1 MCSLNLNNICGIART
16 MITMD
21 CSLELDCSEK
31 KFFKILTDYEN
42 LSKYLPRQLQKIEI
56 LDEHD
61 NYTTIQATVL
71 VRSMIKKAFLQKIR
85 IEKKSENNLSIEIL
99 DGFAKGS
106 NVTISIQ
113 IQKEKTLCVVNLDIK
128 LNLKTV
134 ILYPIIKR
142 EYKSFLLGTFTK
154 ISIDAKQAK
163 EEF

>member
-128 LNLKTV
+128 LSLKTV

-142 EYKSFLLGTFTK
+142 EYKSFLLGAFTK

>member
-1 MCSLNLNNICGIART
+1 MV
-16 MITMD
+16 TMD
-21 CSLELDCSEK
+21 CSFELDCSEK

-61 NYTTIQATVL
+61 NYTTIQVTVF
-71 VRSMIKKAFLQKIR
+71 VRSMIKKAFSQKIR
-85 IEKKSENNLSIEIL
+85 IEKKSENNLSVEIL
-99 DGFAKGS
+99 DGFTKGS
-106 NVTISIQ
+106 HVTISIQ

-128 LNLKTV
+128 LSLKTV

-142 EYKSFLLGTFTK
+142 EYKSFLLGAITK

>member
-1 MCSLNLNNICGIART
+1 MVIINYSF
-16 MITMD
+16 
-21 CSLELDCSEK
+21 ELDYNEK

-61 NYTTIQATVL
+61 NYTTIQVTVF
-71 VRSMIKKAFLQKIR
+71 VRSMIKKAFSQKIR
-85 IEKKSENNLSIEIL
+85 IEKKSENNLSVEIL
-99 DGFAKGS
+99 DGFTKGS
-106 NVTISIQ
+106 HVTISIQ

-128 LNLKTV
+128 LSLKTV

>member
-1 MCSLNLNNICGIART
+1 
-16 MITMD
+16 
-21 CSLELDCSEK
+21 
-31 KFFKILTDYEN
+31 
-42 LSKYLPRQLQKIEI
+42 
-56 LDEHD
+56 
-61 NYTTIQATVL
+61 
-71 VRSMIKKAFLQKIR
+71 MIKKAFLQKIR

-128 LNLKTV
+128 LSLKTV

>member
-1 MCSLNLNNICGIART
+1 MV
-16 MITMD
+16 TMD
-21 CSLELDCSEK
+21 CSFELDCSEK

-61 NYTTIQATVL
+61 NYTTIQVTVF
-71 VRSMIKKAFLQKIR
+71 VRSMIKKAFSQKIR
-85 IEKKSENNLSIEIL
+85 IEKKSENNLSVEIL
-99 DGFAKGS
+99 DGFTKGS
-106 NVTISIQ
+106 HVTISTQ
-113 IQKEKTLCVVNLDIK
+113 MQKEKTLCVVNLDIK
-128 LNLKTV
+128 LSLKTV

-142 EYKSFLLGTFTK
+142 EYKSFLLGAITK

>member
-1 MCSLNLNNICGIART
+1 MV
-16 MITMD
+16 TMD
-21 CSLELDCSEK
+21 CSFELDCSEK

-61 NYTTIQATVL
+61 NYTTIQATVF
-71 VRSMIKKAFLQKIR
+71 VRSMIKKSFSQKIR
-85 IEKKSENNLSIEIL
+85 IEKKSENNLSVEIL
-99 DGFAKGS
+99 DGFTKGS
-106 NVTISIQ
+106 HVTISIQ

-128 LNLKTV
+128 LSLKTV

>member
-1 MCSLNLNNICGIART
+1 MV
-16 MITMD
+16 TMD
-21 CSLELDCSEK
+21 CSFELDCSEK

-61 NYTTIQATVL
+61 NYTTIQATVFI
-71 VRSMIKKAFLQKIR
+71 RSMIKKAFSQKIR
-85 IEKKSENNLSIEIL
+85 IEKKSENNLSVEIL
-99 DGFAKGS
+99 DGFTKGS
-106 NVTISIQ
+106 HITISIQ

-128 LNLKTV
+128 LSLKTV

-142 EYKSFLLGTFTK
+142 EYKSFLLGTFMK

>member
-1 MCSLNLNNICGIART
+1 MV
-16 MITMD
+16 TMD

-42 LSKYLPRQLQKIEI
+42 LPKYLPRQLQKIEI

-61 NYTTIQATVL
+61 NDTTIQTTVL

-106 NVTISIQ
+106 HVTISIQ

-128 LNLKTV
+128 LSLKTV

>member
-1 MCSLNLNNICGIART
+1 MV
-16 MITMD
+16 TMD
-21 CSLELDCSEK
+21 CSLELDCNEK

-106 NVTISIQ
+106 HVTISIQ

-128 LNLKTV
+128 LSLKTV

>member
-1 MCSLNLNNICGIART
+1 MV
-16 MITMD
+16 TMD

-106 NVTISIQ
+106 HVTISIQ
-113 IQKEKTLCVVNLDIK
+113 IQKEKILCVVNLDIK

>member
-1 MCSLNLNNICGIART
+1 MV
-16 MITMD
+16 TMD
-21 CSLELDCSEK
+21 CSFELDCSEK

-61 NYTTIQATVL
+61 NYTTIQVTVF
-71 VRSMIKKAFLQKIR
+71 VRSMIKKAFSQKIR
-85 IEKKSENNLSIEIL
+85 IEKKSENNLSVEIL
-99 DGFAKGS
+99 DGFTKGS
-106 NVTISIQ
+106 HVTISIQ

-128 LNLKTV
+128 LSLKTV

-142 EYKSFLLGTFTK
+142 EYKSFLLGAFTK

>member
-1 MCSLNLNNICGIART
+1 MV
-16 MITMD
+16 TMD
-21 CSLELDCSEK
+21 CSFELDCSEK

-61 NYTTIQATVL
+61 DYTTIQATVF
-71 VRSMIKKAFLQKIR
+71 VRSMIKKSFSQKIR
-85 IEKKSENNLSIEIL
+85 IEKKSENNLSVEIL
-99 DGFAKGS
+99 DGFTKGS
-106 NVTISIQ
+106 HVTISIQ

-128 LNLKTV
+128 LSLKTV

-142 EYKSFLLGTFTK
+142 EYKSFLLGAFTK

>member
-106 NVTISIQ
+106 HVTISIQ

-128 LNLKTV
+128 LSLKTV

>member
-1 MCSLNLNNICGIART
+1 MV
-16 MITMD
+16 TMD
-21 CSLELDCSEK
+21 CSFELDCSEK

-61 NYTTIQATVL
+61 NYTTIQVTVF
-71 VRSMIKKAFLQKIR
+71 VRSMIKKAFSQKIR
-85 IEKKSENNLSIEIL
+85 IEKKSENNLSVEIL
-99 DGFAKGS
+99 DGFTKGS
-106 NVTISIQ
+106 HVTISTQ
-113 IQKEKTLCVVNLDIK
+113 MQKEKTLCVVNLDIK
-128 LNLKTV
+128 LSLKTV

>member
-1 MCSLNLNNICGIART
+1 MV
-16 MITMD
+16 TMD
-21 CSLELDCSEK
+21 CSFELDCSEK

-61 NYTTIQATVL
+61 NYTTIQVTVF
-71 VRSMIKKAFLQKIR
+71 VRSMIKKAFSQKIR
-85 IEKKSENNLSIEIL
+85 IEKKSENNLSVEIL
-99 DGFAKGS
+99 DGFTKGS
-106 NVTISIQ
+106 HVTISTQ
-113 IQKEKTLCVVNLDIK
+113 MQKEKTLCVVNLDIK
-128 LNLKTV
+128 LSLKTV

-142 EYKSFLLGTFTK
+142 EYKSFLLGAFTK

>member
-1 MCSLNLNNICGIART
+1 MV
-16 MITMD
+16 TMD

-106 NVTISIQ
+106 HVTISIQ

-128 LNLKTV
+128 LSLKTV

>member
-1 MCSLNLNNICGIART
+1 MV
-16 MITMD
+16 TMD

-106 NVTISIQ
+106 HVTISIQ

-128 LNLKTV
+128 LSLKTV

-163 EEF
+163 EGF